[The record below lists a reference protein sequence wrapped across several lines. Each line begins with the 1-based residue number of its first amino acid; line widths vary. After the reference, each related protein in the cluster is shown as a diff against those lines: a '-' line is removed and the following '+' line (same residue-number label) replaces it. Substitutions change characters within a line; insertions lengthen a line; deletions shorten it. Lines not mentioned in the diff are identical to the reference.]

1 MAQSWDS
8 VQTER
13 ARGSGAPGTRVPEWE
28 RARAPPGLPKRSCCA
43 APGGLGQSLGAAPP
57 PVPPPAAA
65 RVRASRGSGASG
77 RPPAAPAAQLPAP
90 IAVPAFLTRPHL
102 WGLRSGSGGPGT
114 QASGASG
121 PGGRP
126 ARRRGGRRAE
136 PGECRLPA
144 RSPGSA
150 PPERAREVRLCRAAR
165 PGDRGDLPARSPRSS
180 RLCLP
185 AWPVL
190 RGRGRRGEHT
200 WSAATPYL
208 GDNSVTF
215 QRVFSHLILANTFC
229 HGKAHKPTASRRIEL
244 PPQAPGHRLPSLTAV
259 QPSSCDAAQRA
270 TRFSGARALEQLPGK
285 ASFHWLFPSHGYEGI
300 L

>member
-1 MAQSWDS
+1 VNVLPSATGMTAEEQALTQAVRPGTRTPESAGGDLS
-8 VQTER
+8 RPLLPTER

-65 RVRASRGSGASG
+65 RVRASRGSEASG

-229 HGKAHKPTASRRIEL
+229 HGKAHSGYMGKPTIKGVKSQVPL
-244 PPQAPGHRLPSLTAV
+244 VRLSDVFAQTACV
-259 QPSSCDAAQRA
+259 IC
-270 TRFSGARALEQLPGK
+270 
-285 ASFHWLFPSHGYEGI
+285 
-300 L
+300 